1 MENIVLFDWLSAT
14 MKTPLVNG
22 EDKET
27 QLSYAEHFIS
37 ALGLDAGMF
46 TTTDG
51 PHGKNNRLWLDG
63 INIHLPNET
72 KNYVWLEMS
81 GSGCRAFETYGH
93 GNWNSLLEFCV
104 NNSNIKRLD
113 CAFDDHNQILD
124 MQQLVIDTYF
134 NRSFISRSHYH
145 EVQLSFDDRTGDEG
159 TSIYHGRECSNIL
172 IRIYDK
178 AAQLRRKDEKW
189 NRVEIQMRD
198 SNAMEYAQKFVQG
211 SDLGSL
217 WAGVLV
223 YYLRYCEPSDSD
235 SNKWRW
241 HIKDYWKS
249 LIGDAESIKLLTTPG
264 VEYNMTKL
272 ENYVMHQ
279 AGNSIWTYIQAFGYL
294 AFREKLEKSLPAE
307 MPVKYKDLL
316 KRFKAGDKHV

>member
-1 MENIVLFDWLSAT
+1 MDNLVLFDWLSAT
-14 MKTPLVNG
+14 IKTPLIKYD
-22 EDKET
+22 DKKS
-27 QLSYAEHFIS
+27 QLEYAEHFIS
-37 ALGLDAGMF
+37 ALGLDVGMF
-46 TTTDG
+46 DVADG

-63 INIHLPNET
+63 INIHLPSDN
-72 KNYVWLEMS
+72 KDFVWLEMS

-93 GNWNSLLEFCV
+93 GNWHSLLEFCV
-104 NNSNIKRLD
+104 INANIKRLD
-113 CAFDDHNQILD
+113 VAFDDHNQILD
-124 MQQLVIDTYF
+124 MRKLVEDTYF

-189 NRVEIQMRD
+189 TRVEIQMRND
-198 SNAMEYAQKFVQG
+198 NAVEFAQRFVQG
-211 SDLGSL
+211 DSVGPLFR
-217 WAGVLV
+217 GVLA
-223 YYLRYCEPSDSD
+223 YYLRYCEPSDRD
-235 SNKWRW
+235 CNKWRW
-241 HIKDYWKS
+241 PVADYWS
-249 LIGDAESIKLLTTPG
+249 NLIEESAGIRLLTTPG

-279 AGNSIWTYIQAFGYL
+279 AGNSIWTYIQAYGYM
-294 AFREKLEKSLPAE
+294 AFRDKLEKSLPAE

-316 KRFKAGDKHV
+316 KRFKAGECRA